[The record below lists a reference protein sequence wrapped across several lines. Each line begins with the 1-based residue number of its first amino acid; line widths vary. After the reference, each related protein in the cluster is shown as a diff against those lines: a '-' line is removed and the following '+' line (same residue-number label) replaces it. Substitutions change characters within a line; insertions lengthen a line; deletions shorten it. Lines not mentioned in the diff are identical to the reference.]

1 MIRKLLS
8 LIILFVG
15 YISCYAQNKEVL
27 YDFQEIPQAIMVNPG
42 MNTIYNWY
50 AGIPFISGIYAQGAT
65 SGLTVNDIFAADGLD
80 INQKVRD
87 RALNSLSER
96 DEVNGI
102 FQVDILNGGFRSQK
116 NPANF
121 FSFGMYV
128 EGYALNYWPKDLAIL
143 AYEGNAD
150 RLGQRFDLNDLNTS
164 GQFINV
170 LHFGINRQIKNNLT
184 LGARIKL
191 YSGIIDIK
199 STNNS
204 GYFETTLGQNN
215 LLRNTLVSDMK
226 LRTSGLDALIDAND
240 NDSSVASLFTKR
252 GFFGGDPGLGFDLG
266 VTYNINDQTVITGS
280 LLDIGLLYHSSDVTN
295 YTLNGSASV
304 EGVEVILPD
313 ALNDP
318 NADFW
323 EDLVDE
329 IEELVPFEEDS
340 NNYVSFR
347 PIKFYSSIRYNFGK
361 QGTPIA
367 ADCECDNNA
376 ESGDRSLYYLNSV
389 GGQLYA
395 ISRPRGP
402 QFALTA
408 FYQRRFAK
416 VLALKATYTVD
427 KFTAS
432 NVGLG
437 MSLQAG
443 PVNFYIMG
451 DNLFS
456 YGNVADSNYA
466 SFQLGLNI
474 ISWESN

>member
-1 MIRKLLS
+1 MIKSLS
-8 LIILFVG
+8 LFITLIVG
-15 YISCYAQNKEVL
+15 YMTLHAQNKEVL
-27 YDFQEIPQAIMVNPG
+27 YDFIEIPQALMVNPG

-50 AGIPFISGIYAQGAT
+50 AGVPFISGIYAQGAT

-87 RALNSLSER
+87 RALNSLSKR

-102 FQVDILNGGFRSQK
+102 FQVDILNGGFRGQK
-116 NPANF
+116 DPANF

-191 YSGIIDIK
+191 YSGIVDIN

-204 GYFETTLGQNN
+204 GYFETTVGQNN
-215 LLRNTLVSDMK
+215 LLRNTLVSDMR

-240 NDSSVASLFTKR
+240 NGGSIGSLLTKR
-252 GFFGGDPGLGFDLG
+252 GLFGGDPGLGFDLG
-266 VTYNINDQTVITGS
+266 VTYNLNDQTVITGS
-280 LLDIGLLYHSSDVTN
+280 LLDIGLLYHTSDVTS
-295 YTLNGSASV
+295 YSLEGSASI
-304 EGVEVILPD
+304 EGVEIILPE
-313 ALNDP
+313 ALSDP

-323 EDLVDE
+323 EDLVNE
-329 IEELVPFEEDS
+329 IEELVPFEENS
-340 NNYVSFR
+340 KNYVTFR

-361 QGTPIA
+361 QGEPTEA
-367 ADCECDNNA
+367 CDCDNQTD
-376 ESGDRSLYYLNSV
+376 SGDRSLYYLNSV

-395 ISRPRGP
+395 INRPRGP
-402 QFALTA
+402 QFAVTA

-432 NVGLG
+432 NIGLG

-443 PVNFYIMG
+443 PVNLYIMG
-451 DNLFS
+451 DNLLA
-456 YGNVADSNYA
+456 YGNIADSNYA

-474 ISWESN
+474 ISWERN